1 MIGRF
6 ARLGAYRGLVARREI
21 VVCVAGGAFALTA
34 FVLQP
39 ESGRFGPAVLLGLAA
54 VVLNGAPIIV
64 GAVQGILD
72 RRVNVDELVS
82 LALLASL
89 AQGEVLT
96 AAVVSFIMT
105 LGSLVEEAVSDRARR
120 SIEALAALTPQ
131 EAVRLEA
138 DGREK
143 TVPVADIAVGDRVLV
158 RPGERIPV
166 DAVIVSGDTAVDES
180 ALTGESLPRER
191 HPGDTILAG
200 SLNYTGRVVAEARKV
215 GEDST
220 FGNVVR
226 LVVAAEAGKP
236 RAARLVDRY
245 ATWFTPTVLTLAA
258 LAWFFS
264 GDLDRAVAVLVAGCP
279 CALIMAGPTATVA
292 AVGLAAR
299 RGILVK
305 GGQYLEEAARA
316 DTVLFDKTGTLTLGR
331 PAVTVVAAAP
341 GVDEAEVLR
350 CAACLERDCGHPLA
364 TAIVERA
371 RHDGLAVDPPEAMT
385 AVVGLG
391 VRGVVD
397 GADVA
402 VGSPEFT
409 GGETALPEAL
419 RACLAAI
426 RERGATAL
434 VVRRDEAVLGVVGVA
449 DTARETAAL
458 TVASLRKLGLRIVGI
473 LSGDHA
479 KAVRHLAKGVGIDTV
494 WAGLSPEGKLDI
506 LRRLQRQGHRV
517 LFVGDGVNDAPALAR
532 ANVGVAMGGAGADV
546 ALETADIALADDD
559 IGRLPFLIGLGRR
572 MVAMIGFNIGLGLF
586 FNTLAILGGAYGI
599 LSPVA
604 AAVFHNVG
612 SVVVVLSSASLAFTA
627 NPAPLVQPG
636 LAAKAA

>member
-6 ARLGAYRGLVARREI
+6 SRLDAYKGLFALKELTL
-21 VVCVAGGAFALTA
+21 CLAGGALALA
-34 FVLQP
+34 AYLVVP
-39 ESGRFGPAVLLGLAA
+39 ASGTSPLSILLGLASVA
-54 VVLNGAPIIV
+54 VNGLPIVV
-64 GAVQGILD
+64 GAARGIME

-82 LALLASL
+82 IAILASL

-105 LGSLVEEAVSDRARR
+105 LGSLIEEAVSDGARR

-131 EAVRLEA
+131 EATVIDAE
-138 DGREK
+138 GRERV
-143 TVPVADIAVGDRVLV
+143 VPVASVKPGDRILV

-166 DAVIVSGDTAVDES
+166 DAEIVSGATAVDES

-200 SLNYTGRVVAEARKV
+200 TLNYTGRVEARAVKV

-220 FGNVVR
+220 FGKVVR

-236 RAARLVDRY
+236 RAARIVDRW
-245 ATWFTPTVLTLAA
+245 AAWFTPTVLGLAG
-258 LAWFFS
+258 LAWIFT

-279 CALIMAGPTATVA
+279 CALLMAGPTATVA

-316 DTVLFDKTGTLTLGR
+316 DAVLFDKTGTLTLGR
-331 PAVTVVAAAP
+331 PDVTTVVPLDGEDAADVI
-341 GVDEAEVLR
+341 G
-350 CAACLERDCGHPLA
+350 CAACLEKDCTHPLA
-364 TAIVERA
+364 TAIVGKA
-371 RHDGLAVDPPEAMT
+371 RREGIPVATPDAMAT
-385 AVVGLG
+385 VVGLG
-391 VRGVVD
+391 VRGT
-397 GADVA
+397 VA
-402 VGSPEFT
+402 GQAAEVGSPEML
-409 GGETALPEAL
+409 GGEAELPEAL
-419 RACLAAI
+419 RACLADI

-434 VVRRDEAVLGVVGVA
+434 VVRREGTVLGVIGVA
-449 DTARETAAL
+449 DKARETAFLA
-458 TVASLRKLGLRIVGI
+458 VDALRKLGIATVGI

-479 KAVRHLAKGVGIDTV
+479 KAVRALAKGVGIEDV
-494 WAGLSPEGKLDI
+494 WAQLTPAGKLDV
-506 LRRLQRQGHRV
+506 LARFQEQGRRV

-532 ANVGVAMGGAGADV
+532 ANVGVAMGAAGSDV
-546 ALETADIALADDD
+546 ALETADVALANDD
-559 IGRLPFLIGLGRR
+559 IGRLPFLIHLGRR
-572 MVAMIGFNIGLGLF
+572 MVRMIGVNIGLGLV
-586 FNTLAILGGAYGI
+586 FNAVAILGGAYGL

-612 SVVVVLSSASLAFTA
+612 SVVVVLSSASLAFTTE
-627 NPAPLVQPG
+627 PPLVG
-636 LAAKAA
+636 RR